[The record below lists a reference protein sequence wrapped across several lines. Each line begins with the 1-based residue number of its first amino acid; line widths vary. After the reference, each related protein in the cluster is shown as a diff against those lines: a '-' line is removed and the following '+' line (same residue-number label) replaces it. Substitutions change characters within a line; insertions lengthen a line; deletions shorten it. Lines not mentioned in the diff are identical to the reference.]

1 MSTLPPSLSQQ
12 ARRAAEMLLA
22 EIDGA
27 NAIVVATAD
36 GFDLA
41 CVGARV
47 VAPARIAAMVS
58 SLAALGEVA
67 SGEVGIGAPRV
78 LVVESSDGRLVVR
91 CMRVQGHSLVV
102 VVLTDRT
109 VMLGLIWHRLA
120 AAERL
125 MNFA

>member
-1 MSTLPPSLSQQ
+1 
-12 ARRAAEMLLA
+12 MLFA

-27 NAIVVATAD
+27 KAIVVATSD

-67 SGEVGIGAPRV
+67 SVEVGIGAPRV

-120 AAERL
+120 TAERL
-125 MNFA
+125 MNVV